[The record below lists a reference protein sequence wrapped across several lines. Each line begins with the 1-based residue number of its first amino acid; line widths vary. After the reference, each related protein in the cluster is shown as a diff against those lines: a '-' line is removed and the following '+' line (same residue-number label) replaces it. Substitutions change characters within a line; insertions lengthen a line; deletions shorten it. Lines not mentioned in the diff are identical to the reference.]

1 MKWLAGLLGAVL
13 ADPRVIAAARAL
25 AMAVVAAS
33 VAHLSGASPAVAA
46 VVAAALERFA
56 S

>member
-1 MKWLAGLLGAVL
+1 MKWLVTLGAAVVG
-13 ADPRVIAAARAL
+13 DPRVVAALRAL
-25 AMAVVAAS
+25 AMAVVAAL